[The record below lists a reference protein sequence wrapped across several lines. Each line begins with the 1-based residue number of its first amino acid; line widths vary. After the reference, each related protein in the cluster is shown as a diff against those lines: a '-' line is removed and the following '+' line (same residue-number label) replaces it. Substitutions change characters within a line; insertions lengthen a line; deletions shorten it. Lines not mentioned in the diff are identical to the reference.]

1 MLILMNL
8 VGKECRGLLATNW
21 LLPHFGHVYGS
32 HEFYVG
38 KSLYVFNQSF
48 EHEQP
53 SGASDVLGVHGQ
65 GESAPVA
72 VEPFELR
79 GPCLV
84 YIVWVPH
91 GS

>member
-48 EHEQP
+48 EH
-53 SGASDVLGVHGQ
+53 
-65 GESAPVA
+65 
-72 VEPFELR
+72 
-79 GPCLV
+79 
-84 YIVWVPH
+84 
-91 GS
+91 